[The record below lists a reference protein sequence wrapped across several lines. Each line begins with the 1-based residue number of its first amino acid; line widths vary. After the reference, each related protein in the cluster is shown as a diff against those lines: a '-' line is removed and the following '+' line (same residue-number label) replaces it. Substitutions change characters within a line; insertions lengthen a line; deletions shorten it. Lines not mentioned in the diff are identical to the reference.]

1 VLELGGRIVS
11 VAVMQDGAKDKAERL
26 VFFDCHRTGVSLMHG
41 RTAKGIGHEDA
52 VVAVV
57 PPGCAEVGGCRH
69 QGDADTAAIL
79 SAGIVTPGSCL
90 MGPIVGENGGEPE
103 KGFGAE

>member
-1 VLELGGRIVS
+1 
-11 VAVMQDGAKDKAERL
+11 M
-26 VFFDCHRTGVSLMHG
+26 VFFDCHRTGGSLTHG

-69 QGDADTAAIL
+69 QGDADRAAIL
-79 SAGIVTPGSCL
+79 SAGIVTPGRWL
-90 MGPIVGENGGEPE
+90 MGPIVGGNGGEPE
-103 KGFGAE
+103 KGFGAK